1 MTPADDPF
9 YPGGTFGR
17 YQLIERVGEGGMAS
31 VWKALHL
38 GLRKHVAI
46 KTLRADLTQSE
57 KARERFLRE
66 GEAIA
71 RIRHAHVVEVHDVGI
86 AGDTPYLVMEF
97 LEGEDLRAYFQQ
109 RAPLPL
115 AELADLM
122 VPVCAALAT
131 AHDEGVVHRDIKPG
145 NLFLARTRDRGLVPK
160 VLDFGVSRLLDDRT
174 GRVHTGTAVV
184 LGTPRYMAPE
194 QVRGARD
201 VDGRADQYALGV
213 ILYQGATGRVPIDDT
228 AVFELLRRVVNGDF
242 VPPRRLRPD
251 LPPAFE
257 ALVMRAM
264 ATLPDARFPTLRDLG
279 AALLP
284 FASERTRVI
293 HGDAMGVSVSPPLP
307 VVAALAPV
315 ASPFGPFDAPDA
327 TMTLGDAPVELP
339 AVPPPATS
347 STVRALAGLLAG
359 VAVVAFGLS
368 LWLATR
374 PTPVTSAR
382 LVARPAAVLPA
393 PRPIALPPPA
403 PLPPAP
409 LPVVVALPPPPAP
422 VEPEAPPVEARSA
435 RVQRPARPPAR
446 PPRPAR
452 PPVHRGVNAH
462 DID

>member
-145 NLFLARTRDRGLVPK
+145 NLFLARTRDRGLVP
-160 VLDFGVSRLLDDRT
+160 
-174 GRVHTGTAVV
+174 
-184 LGTPRYMAPE
+184 
-194 QVRGARD
+194 
-201 VDGRADQYALGV
+201 
-213 ILYQGATGRVPIDDT
+213 
-228 AVFELLRRVVNGDF
+228 
-242 VPPRRLRPD
+242 
-251 LPPAFE
+251 
-257 ALVMRAM
+257 
-264 ATLPDARFPTLRDLG
+264 
-279 AALLP
+279 
-284 FASERTRVI
+284 
-293 HGDAMGVSVSPPLP
+293 
-307 VVAALAPV
+307 
-315 ASPFGPFDAPDA
+315 
-327 TMTLGDAPVELP
+327 
-339 AVPPPATS
+339 
-347 STVRALAGLLAG
+347 
-359 VAVVAFGLS
+359 
-368 LWLATR
+368 
-374 PTPVTSAR
+374 
-382 LVARPAAVLPA
+382 
-393 PRPIALPPPA
+393 
-403 PLPPAP
+403 
-409 LPVVVALPPPPAP
+409 
-422 VEPEAPPVEARSA
+422 
-435 RVQRPARPPAR
+435 
-446 PPRPAR
+446 
-452 PPVHRGVNAH
+452 
-462 DID
+462 